1 MTLAIDLVGT
11 NFESGTKTYNINFCK
26 HLSKQKFK
34 KKIYIFLTKN
44 YHNELNISNPNII
57 FILKSNFFE
66 NTLLRILWMQL
77 ILPFELKKLKV
88 EKFFAP
94 MNICP
99 LFLKFS
105 KIKITLGLH
114 SNLPW
119 LNFNNMPGNP
129 IKKILTK
136 YFMERSIKISDKI
149 IVCSLYA
156 KKEIK
161 KLLNIRFKKIYPVYL
176 GVDEKLLNRSRNKSY
191 IKNFNYKNYIFSVIS
206 CSRYHNI
213 INLLKAF
220 KSYKVKN
227 KCNLRFLIILQI
239 LDKKYFSEIKDF
251 IKNNSLEKEVIILHN
266 IKNKYLANLYRQASL
281 YVFTSYSE
289 VFGLTSLE
297 AMSQKCPVIISNKS
311 ALKEINN
318 NSALYFDPDKIDE
331 IEYLISKTLK
341 IKNLRKKLIKKG
353 LHHSRKFSWQTT
365 LSKTQK
371 ILDI

>member
-26 HLSKQKFK
+26 HLLKQKFR

-44 YHNELNISNPNII
+44 YHKELNIDNPNII
-57 FILKSNFFE
+57 FILKSNYFE

-88 EKFFAP
+88 ANFFAP

-119 LNFNNMPGNP
+119 LYFKSMPGN
-129 IKKILTK
+129 IVKKILIK
-136 YFMERSIKISDKI
+136 YFMERSINISDKI

-161 KLLNIRFKKIYPVYL
+161 KLLNIRSKKIYPVYL

-227 KCNLRFLIILQI
+227 KCNLRFLMILQI
-239 LDKKYFSEIKDF
+239 LDKKYFSEIKNF
-251 IKNNSLEKEVIILHN
+251 IKNNFLEKEVIILHN
-266 IKNKYLANLYRQASL
+266 IKNKYLANLYRRASL

-353 LHHSRKFSWQTT
+353 LYHSRKFSWQTT

>member
-26 HLSKQKFK
+26 HLSKLKLK
-34 KKIYIFLTKN
+34 KRIYIFLTKN
-44 YHNELNISNPNII
+44 YYKELKINNPKII
-57 FILKSNFFE
+57 FIIKSNYFE

-99 LFLKFS
+99 LVLKFS
-105 KIKITLGLH
+105 KIKLTLGLH

-119 LNFNNMPGNP
+119 VYFKNMPGN
-129 IKKILTK
+129 IFKKTLIK
-136 YFMERSIKISDKI
+136 YFMEKSIIASDKL
-149 IVCSLYA
+149 IVCSFYA

-161 KLLNIRFKKIYPVYL
+161 KLLNLKSKNIYPVYL
-176 GVDEKLLNRSRNKSY
+176 GVDENLLNRSRNKNY

-220 KSYKVKN
+220 RAYKIKN
-227 KCNLRFLIILQI
+227 KSKLRFVIILQV
-239 LDKKYFSEIKDF
+239 LDKKYFSEIKYF
-251 IKNNSLEKEVIILHN
+251 IKNNFLKEDIVILQN
-266 IKNKYLANLYRQASL
+266 IKNRYLANLYKKASI
-281 YVFTSYSE
+281 YIFTSYSE

-311 ALKEINN
+311 ALPEINH
-318 NSALYFDPDKIDE
+318 NSALYFHPDKIDE
-331 IEYLISKTLK
+331 IEYLISKTIE
-341 IKNLRKKLIKKG
+341 IKKLRKKLVKRG
-353 LHHSRKFSWQTT
+353 LHHSQKFTWNTT
-365 LSKTQK
+365 LKKTKK

>member
-1 MTLAIDLVGT
+1 MIWLEQTLKVEPKPIISTFV
-11 NFESGTKTYNINFCK
+11 NIYPNK
-26 HLSKQKFK
+26 NL

-156 KKEIK
+156 KK
-161 KLLNIRFKKIYPVYL
+161 KL
-176 GVDEKLLNRSRNKSY
+176 
-191 IKNFNYKNYIFSVIS
+191 KN
-206 CSRYHNI
+206 C
-213 INLLKAF
+213 
-220 KSYKVKN
+220 
-227 KCNLRFLIILQI
+227 
-239 LDKKYFSEIKDF
+239 
-251 IKNNSLEKEVIILHN
+251 
-266 IKNKYLANLYRQASL
+266 
-281 YVFTSYSE
+281 
-289 VFGLTSLE
+289 
-297 AMSQKCPVIISNKS
+297 
-311 ALKEINN
+311 
-318 NSALYFDPDKIDE
+318 
-331 IEYLISKTLK
+331 
-341 IKNLRKKLIKKG
+341 
-353 LHHSRKFSWQTT
+353 
-365 LSKTQK
+365 
-371 ILDI
+371 